1 MESQKITCES
11 ATRGGRRYDDA
22 CGAAHA
28 LDLVGERWALLVIR
42 ELMLR
47 PKRFSDLKADLPGIS
62 ANVLTQ
68 RLEGLEA
75 AGILVRRKLPPPASI
90 QVYELTPWG
99 YEAEPIFQT
108 LGRWAA
114 RSPSHDPR
122 LPLSAVSLLL
132 SFRTM
137 VDPARIAGLAL
148 DVGLD
153 LGRELYRV
161 RIGDGILTVARAAAG
176 HASPDVTFTCAPP
189 ALAAAIYGGVPLA
202 ALEREGALEVKGDRA
217 SAERFVT
224 LFPLPP
230 KVGGGGKAEGRTRG
244 AHSRPTVLTVITV
257 VFRGGPDKALYTR
270 TREQAGA

>member
-1 MESQKITCES
+1 MESQKVTN
-11 ATRGGRRYDDA
+11 AGRRRYEDA

-42 ELMLR
+42 ELMLG
-47 PKRFSDLKADLPGIS
+47 PKRFNDIRGGLPGIS

-75 AGILVRRKLPPPASI
+75 AGVLVRRRLPPPASA

-99 YEAEPIFQT
+99 YEAEPIFQA

-114 RSPSHDPR
+114 RSPTHDPT

-137 VDPARIAGLAL
+137 FDPERARGLDARIGLR
-148 DVGLD
+148 
-153 LGRELYRV
+153 LGEESFLV
-161 RIGDGILTVARAAAG
+161 RIAEGRIRAVRGAAAG
-176 HASPDVTFTCAPP
+176 TDLVLMGAAP
-189 ALAAAIYGGVPLA
+189 AIAAAVYGGRKLA
-202 ALEREGALEVKGDRA
+202 ELEAAGALQVEGDRA
-217 SAERFVT
+217 LAERFVT

-230 KVGGGGKAEGRTRG
+230 K
-244 AHSRPTVLTVITV
+244 
-257 VFRGGPDKALYTR
+257 
-270 TREQAGA
+270 AGAS